1 MADLTGRPVKY
12 FYLKDVVY
20 SSIQIIGTQRS
31 GSNLLRLI
39 LNQFPQ
45 ISAPHPPH
53 VLKTFVP
60 LLPYYGNL
68 QEDDNFYL
76 LAHDIASFVNANPVP
91 WNEKP
96 LKANDLLAVARSRN
110 LLGLYEGLYTLR
122 AKHDG
127 ARIWCCK
134 SMFNEYYTEEMEK
147 GGLMPFYIHLYRD
160 GRDVAVSFKQ
170 ALIGPKHV
178 YHIAKKWLADQQRA
192 LKVGEM
198 AGSARFY
205 SLSYESLISDPETEL
220 KKLSDKLGLKYFP
233 GLLSYYLSD
242 ESQRTASSG
251 EMWRNVNKPI
261 IKNNIGKFHHDL
273 TPNEIAVFEKVA
285 GSMLER
291 LGYKPETPIDAINA
305 IITPE
310 EIEKYDQQ
318 NELLQKQA
326 LLHASPLDI
335 AKRNRQEEVVREIKQ
350 RFGLL

>member
-12 FYLKDVVY
+12 FYLKDFVY

-122 AKHDG
+122 AQHDG

-178 YHIAKKWLADQQRA
+178 
-192 LKVGEM
+192 
-198 AGSARFY
+198 
-205 SLSYESLISDPETEL
+205 
-220 KKLSDKLGLKYFP
+220 
-233 GLLSYYLSD
+233 
-242 ESQRTASSG
+242 
-251 EMWRNVNKPI
+251 I
-261 IKNNIGKFHHDL
+261 I
-273 TPNEIAVFEKVA
+273 
-285 GSMLER
+285 
-291 LGYKPETPIDAINA
+291 
-305 IITPE
+305 
-310 EIEKYDQQ
+310 
-318 NELLQKQA
+318 
-326 LLHASPLDI
+326 
-335 AKRNRQEEVVREIKQ
+335 
-350 RFGLL
+350 

>member
-1 MADLTGRPVKY
+1 MAYHTSRPVKY
-12 FYLKDVVY
+12 FCLKGIVY

-45 ISAPHPPH
+45 VSAPHPPH

-68 QEDDNFYL
+68 QEHDNFYL

-91 WNEKP
+91 WNDKP
-96 LKANDLLAVARSRN
+96 LEANDLLYVARSQD

-122 AKHDG
+122 AQHDG

-134 SMFNEYYTEEMEK
+134 SMFNEYFTEEMEK
-147 GGLMPFYIHLYRD
+147 AGLTPFYIHLYRD
-160 GRDVAVSFKQ
+160 VRDVAVSFKQ

-192 LKVGEM
+192 IKVGEM
-198 AGSARFY
+198 AGISRFY
-205 SLSYESLISDPETEL
+205 SLSYESLISDPEAEL
-220 KKLSDKLGLKYFP
+220 KKLSDKLGLEYFP

-261 IKNNIGKFHHDL
+261 IKNNIGKFHQDL
-273 TPNEIAVFEKVA
+273 TPNEIAVFEKIA

-291 LGYKPETPIDAINA
+291 LGYKLETQIDTGNTAF
-305 IITPE
+305 TPE
-310 EIEKYDQQ
+310 EIERFDQQ

-326 LLHASPLDI
+326 LLRASPLNI

>member
-1 MADLTGRPVKY
+1 M
-12 FYLKDVVY
+12 
-20 SSIQIIGTQRS
+20 
-31 GSNLLRLI
+31 
-39 LNQFPQ
+39 
-45 ISAPHPPH
+45 
-53 VLKTFVP
+53 
-60 LLPYYGNL
+60 
-68 QEDDNFYL
+68 
-76 LAHDIASFVNANPVP
+76 
-91 WNEKP
+91 
-96 LKANDLLAVARSRN
+96 
-110 LLGLYEGLYTLR
+110 
-122 AKHDG
+122 
-127 ARIWCCK
+127 
-134 SMFNEYYTEEMEK
+134 
-147 GGLMPFYIHLYRD
+147 
-160 GRDVAVSFKQ
+160 
-170 ALIGPKHV
+170 
-178 YHIAKKWLADQQRA
+178 ADQQRA

-198 AGSARFY
+198 VGSSRFY

-261 IKNNIGKFHHDL
+261 IKNNIGKFHHNLSSD
-273 TPNEIAVFEKVA
+273 EITVFEKVA

-291 LGYKPETPIDAINA
+291 LGYKLETPIEAINVV
-305 IITPE
+305 ITPE